1 MRVMR
6 YLGWANALYTGGFS
20 TLNIGK
26 YVQPTT
32 TTLSPLNIKFRCHGP
47 TFIMTFFVGFWAI
60 TNLQLIC
67 INILSATLYFIVGI
81 VFKGRDVDFPLM
93 KK

>member
-1 MRVMR
+1 MR
-6 YLGWANALYTGGFS
+6 YIQWDFHQLLILANMYNQQLQ
-20 TLNIGK
+20 L
-26 YVQPTT
+26 
-32 TTLSPLNIKFRCHGP
+32 LSPLNIKFRCHGP